1 MGGQEKD
8 AEWTGAERRAAEVR
22 LSEDTV
28 RYLEARM
35 TASVAKG
42 MRDAM
47 TEEAAAAFWMA
58 GLNVLQKSAS
68 DHAGRFVIGGLWGL
82 ARKLATF
89 MMLGGIVYAVGGWS
103 ALATIAN
110 SNYRAGEVTRSA
122 LAPLG
127 KRFCARRGACVL
139 PPCLACCPPL
149 S

>member
-28 RYLEARM
+28 RYLESRM
-35 TASVAKG
+35 TESVAKV

-103 ALATIAN
+103 ALATIAKAIFL
-110 SNYRAGEVTRSA
+110 AGEV
-122 LAPLG
+122 
-127 KRFCARRGACVL
+127 K
-139 PPCLACCPPL
+139 
-149 S
+149 

>member
-28 RYLEARM
+28 RYLESRM
-35 TASVAKG
+35 TESVAKV

-47 TEEAAAAFWMA
+47 TEEAAAAFWMV

-68 DHAGRFVIGGLWGL
+68 DHAGRLVIGGLWGL

-103 ALATIAN
+103 ALDTIAKAIFL
-110 SNYRAGEVTRSA
+110 AGEV
-122 LAPLG
+122 
-127 KRFCARRGACVL
+127 K
-139 PPCLACCPPL
+139 
-149 S
+149 